1 MILST
6 ARSKES
12 MRRLIIVGGLCFSF
26 LAEGRA
32 SETNTAGGPVH
43 VAVSEDRH
51 YRLSLAETGQ
61 GPSPWDA
68 NKAAISASFRL
79 ESRADAADDFTQQ
92 VPEGE
97 FLENVEVVAAELLSG
112 KDVAG
117 EKASSWVDSSALTV
131 TLQHLEVGDE
141 QRQLGRLKVAVTLAK
156 VTEWELVEFKGI
168 QKADEK
174 ALHCGPFELV
184 VCEAHP
190 RYLALAA
197 AAFSEHASEHE
208 AYRQRMPLQFLTHR
222 YATRELRLTDSAGK
236 HLGFSVGTF
245 TGGGSSA
252 RYVIH
257 KGMPLT
263 FPAKEQSAGEGPSS
277 FFDEGDDIRYPVT
290 AALRLPR
297 KYARERV
304 LFEFRDVQL
313 PALKREN

>member
-6 ARSKES
+6 MRSKES
-12 MRRLIIVGGLCFSF
+12 MRRVIIVGGLCLSF
-26 LAEGRA
+26 LAEGLA
-32 SETNTAGGPVH
+32 TETNKAGGPVN

-51 YRLSLAETGQ
+51 YCLSLAKTGQ
-61 GPSPWDA
+61 GPSPWDT
-68 NKAAISASFRL
+68 NKASISASFRL

-92 VPEGE
+92 LPEGV
-97 FLENVEVVAAELLSG
+97 FLENVEVAAAEVLSG

-131 TLQHLEVGDE
+131 TLQHFEVGDE
-141 QRQLGRLKVAVTLAK
+141 QRQLRRLKVAVTLAK

-184 VCEAHP
+184 ICEAQP
-190 RYLALAA
+190 KYLSVAA
-197 AAFSEHASEHE
+197 AAFSEHAREHE

-236 HLGFSVGTF
+236 RLGVSLGTF

-252 RYVIH
+252 RYAIH

-263 FPAKEQSAGEGPSS
+263 FPAKEQSAGEGSS
-277 FFDEGDDIRYPVT
+277 SLFGAAEDIRYPVT

-297 KYARERV
+297 KYVSERV
-304 LFEFRDVQL
+304 LFEFRDVEL
-313 PALKREN
+313 PALKQGN